1 MKKSYIIPLMKQEQA
16 EAEQMLAVS
25 GIGNDG
31 YGIGYGG
38 VDRGGNLDPSA
49 KQITDVKVW
58 DKEW

>member
-38 VDRGGNLDPSA
+38 VDRGGN
-49 KQITDVKVW
+49 
-58 DKEW
+58 

>member
-1 MKKSYIIPLMKQEQA
+1 MKQEQA